1 MRSRNLIAFASALA
15 MIGSLAAAVPAS
27 AATAYKTVSLPET
40 ADRYIVQRSSN
51 GGETFSA
58 QNSARAL
65 TNTTNQTLEFGVK
78 APYTD
83 EKTGTSYVCRVE
95 KATIDISALSDNDPE
110 TSITLGNTNSIY
122 IPFGEELAVTKVEI
136 ESSSCPYIIAL
147 VKSTD
152 INNNNADVVNNGES
166 VLPIISSDNWY
177 RINNTDSKI
186 DANYTLTKS
195 SDNTT
200 SSIELNEGGTAVE
213 YAGVFIDNNNNSRR
227 DSIIKELKVT
237 YAVEVDDPTV
247 SIVDGSVVTENGTG
261 DSESEVATGFIAE
274 IKTTADSA
282 AASALGVK
290 VGDMDKGTKTI
301 TPVSGGA
308 SAWYKVIVK
317 NISSADNVTVY
328 VQ

>member
-40 ADRYIVQRSSN
+40 ADRYIVQRSSD
-51 GGETFSA
+51 GGKTFSA

-95 KATIDISALSDNDPE
+95 KATRDISALSDNDPE

-122 IPFGEELAVTKVEI
+122 IPFGGELAVTKVEI

-152 INNNNADVVNNGES
+152 INNNNAGVVNNGES

-177 RINNTDSKI
+177 RINNTHSK
-186 DANYTLTKS
+186 TKH
-195 SDNTT
+195 
-200 SSIELNEGGTAVE
+200 L
-213 YAGVFIDNNNNSRR
+213 
-227 DSIIKELKVT
+227 
-237 YAVEVDDPTV
+237 
-247 SIVDGSVVTENGTG
+247 
-261 DSESEVATGFIAE
+261 GF
-274 IKTTADSA
+274 D
-282 AASALGVK
+282 
-290 VGDMDKGTKTI
+290 
-301 TPVSGGA
+301 
-308 SAWYKVIVK
+308 
-317 NISSADNVTVY
+317 
-328 VQ
+328 